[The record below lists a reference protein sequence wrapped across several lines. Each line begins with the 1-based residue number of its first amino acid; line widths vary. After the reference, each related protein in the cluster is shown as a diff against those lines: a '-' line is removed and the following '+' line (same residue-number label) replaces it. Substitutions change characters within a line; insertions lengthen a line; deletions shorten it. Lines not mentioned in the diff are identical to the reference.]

1 MRGKSTLSTGDNHCT
16 AVPAIT
22 SSGIS
27 TCSLFLQ
34 KKKALVFSLLLAFQK
49 MALLSSMASL
59 STETLWVLLF
69 SSPFLPPCEEV
80 SLPTDTVPVG
90 VPHFSVSGSNFS
102 LFFFFFLSPYL
113 LDGWSPLDVYGGNNT
128 VHIIFLFLDV
138 SWCFTNIW
146 AGVFRSLKTIQAN

>member
-34 KKKALVFSLLLAFQK
+34 KKGFGFQSFAGISK
-49 MALLSSMASL
+49 MALPSSMASL

-69 SSPFLPPCEEV
+69 SSSFLPPCEEV
-80 SLPTDTVPVG
+80 SLPTDTVQVG

-102 LFFFFFLSPYL
+102 FFFFFFLSPYL

-128 VHIIFLFLDV
+128 LHIIFLFLGV
-138 SWCFTNIW
+138 SWCFINIW